1 MFGKISIIG
10 CGLIGSSIL
19 RVTEEKKLAKKISV
33 HDKSNKVMEYLKKN
47 FTADICPNV
56 TEATKDADLI
66 IISAPLS
73 SYKEILLSI
82 KSNLK
87 EGSIL
92 TDTGSTKKEV
102 NKIVNNLGLKNISW
116 IASHPIAG
124 TEHSGPTA
132 GFSSLFKN
140 RWCILSADNQVAKDK
155 MENLEKFWSKLGSKV
170 KVMSFEDHDY
180 VLSLTSHLPHAV
192 AYSIVRTAINNEDK
206 FKNDIIQYLNKYGNC
221 ETQEIDLIIKLSNNN
236 MTNILEMIELDG
248 QIQIL
253 KNDAINFIKNL
264 IKGQGWEKNVK
275 KIESLMKTKREMFKI
290 FIRLAIFILNDLEKI
305 KNKNRDCVILT
316 NITSTKDLNYIDA
329 INIIEQYY
337 TELNKNLNPS
347 IGLFSMAIEMK
358 KTMYKNK

>member
-19 RVTEEKKLAKKISV
+19 RATQEQKLATKISV
-33 HDKSNKVMEYLKKN
+33 YDKSNKVIEYLKKN
-47 FTADICPNV
+47 FTADICSNV
-56 TEATKDADLI
+56 TESAKDADLI

-124 TEHSGPTA
+124 TEYSGPAA

-155 MENLEKFWSKLGSKV
+155 IENLEKFWSKLGSKV

-206 FKNDIIQYLNKYGNC
+206 FKNDVIQYSAGGLRDFTRIAASDPLMWKDIF
-221 ETQEIDLIIKLSNNN
+221 IDNSE
-236 MTNILEMIELDG
+236 NILKVLD
-248 QIQIL
+248 
-253 KNDAINFIKNL
+253 NYSKNL
-264 IKGQGWEKNVK
+264 DDIK
-275 KIESLMKTKREMFKI
+275 S
-290 FIRLAIFILNDLEKI
+290 AI
-305 KNKNRDCVILT
+305 KNKDSKKLLEIFS
-316 NITSTKDLNYIDA
+316 STKKVRKE
-329 INIIEQYY
+329 IIEAGQD
-337 TELNKNLNPS
+337 TEKPDF
-347 IGLFSMAIEMK
+347 GRK
-358 KTMYKNK
+358 

>member
-19 RVTEEKKLAKKISV
+19 RATQEQKLATKISV
-33 HDKSNKVMEYLKKN
+33 YDKSNKVIEYLKKN
-47 FTADICPNV
+47 FTADICSNV
-56 TEATKDADLI
+56 TESVKDADLI

-124 TEHSGPTA
+124 TEYSGPAA

-140 RWCILSADNQVAKDK
+140 RWCILSADNQVSKDK
-155 MENLEKFWSKLGSKV
+155 IENLEKFWSKLGSKV
-170 KVMSFEDHDY
+170 KAMSFEDHDY

-206 FKNDIIQYLNKYGNC
+206 FKDDVIQYSAGGLRDFTRIAASDPLMWKDIFFDNS
-221 ETQEIDLIIKLSNNN
+221 E
-236 MTNILEMIELDG
+236 NILKVLD
-248 QIQIL
+248 
-253 KNDAINFIKNL
+253 NYSKNL
-264 IKGQGWEKNVK
+264 DEIK
-275 KIESLMKTKREMFKI
+275 S
-290 FIRLAIFILNDLEKI
+290 AI
-305 KNKNRDCVILT
+305 KNKDSKKLLEIFS
-316 NITSTKDLNYIDA
+316 STKKVRKE
-329 INIIEQYY
+329 IIEAGQD
-337 TELNKNLNPS
+337 TEKPDF
-347 IGLFSMAIEMK
+347 GRK
-358 KTMYKNK
+358 

>member
-19 RVTEEKKLAKKISV
+19 RATQEQKLATKISV
-33 HDKSNKVMEYLKKN
+33 YDKSNKVIEYLKKN
-47 FTADICPNV
+47 FTADICSNV
-56 TEATKDADLI
+56 TESVKDADLI

-102 NKIVNNLGLKNISW
+102 NKIVTNLSLKNISW

-124 TEHSGPTA
+124 TEYSGPAA

-140 RWCILSADNQVAKDK
+140 RWCILSADNQISKDK
-155 MENLEKFWSKLGSKV
+155 IENLEKFWSKLGSKV

-180 VLSLTSHLPHAV
+180 VLSLTSHLPHVV

-206 FKNDIIQYLNKYGNC
+206 FKNDVIQYSAGGLRDFTRIAASDPLMWKDIF
-221 ETQEIDLIIKLSNNN
+221 IDNSE
-236 MTNILEMIELDG
+236 NILKVLD
-248 QIQIL
+248 
-253 KNDAINFIKNL
+253 NYSKNL
-264 IKGQGWEKNVK
+264 DDIK
-275 KIESLMKTKREMFKI
+275 S
-290 FIRLAIFILNDLEKI
+290 AI
-305 KNKNRDCVILT
+305 KNKDSEKLLEIFS
-316 NITSTKDLNYIDA
+316 STKKVRKE
-329 INIIEQYY
+329 IIEAGQD
-337 TELNKNLNPS
+337 TEKPDF
-347 IGLFSMAIEMK
+347 GRK
-358 KTMYKNK
+358 